1 MIDFIWNLFQ
11 DSDIQRLRAEAEQ
24 REQRSSS
31 LQAQTGSMEAR
42 LLELERRHEQL
53 KLVTLS
59 LWRLLKDK
67 VDLSDAE
74 LEKYV
79 ASTDLLDGLA
89 DGAVDLSKELIKCR
103 QCDRVHLNT
112 AVVCPF
118 CGARGSSPN
127 AFDTT

>member
-11 DSDIQRLRAEAEQ
+11 DSDIQRLRAEAE
-24 REQRSSS
+24 RRGEHSSS
-31 LQAQTGSMEAR
+31 MQERAASTEAR

-79 ASTDLLDGLA
+79 ASTDLLDGVA

-103 QCDRVHLNT
+103 HCDHVHLNT

-118 CGARGSSPN
+118 CGARSSSRN
-127 AFDTT
+127 AFDVT

>member
-24 REQRSSS
+24 RGEQSSS
-31 LQAQTGSMEAR
+31 LQDKAGSMEAR

-67 VDLSDAE
+67 VHLSDDE
-74 LEKYV
+74 LKKYV
-79 ASTDLLDGLA
+79 ANTDLLDGIA
-89 DGAVDLSKELIKCR
+89 DGKADLTKEFIKCR
-103 QCDRVHLNT
+103 QCKRSHLNT

-118 CGARGSSPN
+118 CGARGSSTN
-127 AFDTT
+127 AFDTA

>member
-11 DSDIQRLRAEAEQ
+11 DSDIQRLRAEAER
-24 REQRSSS
+24 RERQSSS
-31 LQAQTGSMEAR
+31 LQAQAGSTEAR

-67 VDLSDAE
+67 IDLSDAE

-79 ASTDLLDGLA
+79 ASTDLLDGQA
-89 DGAVDLSKELIKCR
+89 DGAVDLSRELIKCR
-103 QCDRVHLNT
+103 QCDHVHLNT